1 MTKSIETYTFQYN
14 KYMTN
19 NLSNHTITEDEFSV
33 LTNSLSF
40 ISIQTKIFKQQIN
53 KSWNKFKTYISY

>member
-33 LTNSLSF
+33 LTNGLSF
-40 ISIQTKIFKQQIN
+40 VSIQTKTFKQQIN

>member
-1 MTKSIETYTFQYN
+1 MTKSIETYTFQ
-14 KYMTN
+14 YMTN
-19 NLSNHTITEDEFSV
+19 NLSNHTITEDEFPV

-40 ISIQTKIFKQQIN
+40 VSIQTKIFKQQIN